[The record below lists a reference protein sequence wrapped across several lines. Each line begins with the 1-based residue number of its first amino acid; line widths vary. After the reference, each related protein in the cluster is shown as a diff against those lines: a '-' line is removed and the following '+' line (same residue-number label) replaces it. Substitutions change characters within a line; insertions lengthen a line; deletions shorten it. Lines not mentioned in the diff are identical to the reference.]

1 MGDDL
6 AVTLGKRI
14 RQLRRKRGYTQEA
27 LADMIGSSQSHLGRI
42 ERGEV
47 QVGTE
52 ILQKIA
58 DALVVDIVN
67 FFQGRKDLPREVVL
81 KKTIS
86 MIHSTSD
93 RDLYLIYKI
102 VDSIVN

>member
-1 MGDDL
+1 MGEDL

-14 RQLRRKRGYTQEA
+14 RRLRRKRSFTQET
-27 LADMIGSSQSHLGRI
+27 LAGLVGTSQGHLGKI

-52 ILQKIA
+52 LLQKIA
-58 DALVVDIVN
+58 SALVVDIAN
-67 FFQGRKDLPREVVL
+67 FFQGRDDLPRDVVL

-86 MIHSTSD
+86 MINNSSE

>member
-14 RQLRRKRGYTQEA
+14 RQLRRKRGYTQET
-27 LADMIGSSQSHLGRI
+27 LADLIGSSQGHLGKI

-52 ILQKIA
+52 LLQKIA
-58 DALVVDIVN
+58 NALVVDMAH
-67 FFQGRKDLPREVVL
+67 FFQSRKDIPREAL
-81 KKTIS
+81 LQKTIT
-86 MIHSTSD
+86 MINGSSE

>member
-47 QVGTE
+47 QVRTE

-86 MIHSTSD
+86 MIHDTSD

>member
-1 MGDDL
+1 MDEGL
-6 AVTLGKRI
+6 AVALGSRI
-14 RQLRRKRGYTQEA
+14 RQLRRKRKYTQEA
-27 LADMIGSSQSHLGRI
+27 LADIVGTSQSHLGKI

-52 ILQKIA
+52 SLQKIA
-58 DALVVDIVN
+58 DALVVDIAH
-67 FFQGRKDLPREVVL
+67 FFQGRKALSREAL
-81 KKTIS
+81 LQKTIAMLDNS
-86 MIHSTSD
+86 SD

>member
-1 MGDDL
+1 MGEDL
-6 AVTLGKRI
+6 SVTLGKRI
-14 RQLRRKRGYTQEA
+14 RQLRRKHGFTQET
-27 LADMIGSSQSHLGRI
+27 LAELVGTSQGHLGKI

-52 ILQKIA
+52 LLQKLA

-67 FFQGRKDLPREVVL
+67 FFQGRNDLSRDEVL
-81 KKTIS
+81 QKTIS
-86 MIHSTSD
+86 MLNNSSD

>member
-1 MGDDL
+1 MGEDL

-27 LADMIGSSQSHLGRI
+27 LADMIGSSQGHLGKV

-47 QVGTE
+47 QIGSE
-52 ILQKIA
+52 LLQKIA
-58 DALVVDIVN
+58 DALVVDVGSI
-67 FFQGRKDLPREVVL
+67 FQRPRNLPREDL
-81 KKTIS
+81 LNKTIS
-86 MIHSTSD
+86 MLHSSSD
-93 RDLYLIYKI
+93 RDLHLIYKI